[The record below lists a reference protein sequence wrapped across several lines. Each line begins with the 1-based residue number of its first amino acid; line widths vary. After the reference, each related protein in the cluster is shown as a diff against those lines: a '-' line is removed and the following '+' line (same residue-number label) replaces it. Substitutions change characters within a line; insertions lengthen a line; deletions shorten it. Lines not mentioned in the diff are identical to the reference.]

1 MDAIFTLLSNAVPP
15 MWSKKSSTAAES
27 IPDATIHGARVSYP
41 KESVPA
47 LYSNEKVG
55 ERVTSY
61 AETHSSTLPR
71 HIVNYHATIQK
82 TQPRTANYMIHMSEA
97 QALVFLAKTVGAKRV
112 LEVGVYV
119 GLFMLAWSHA
129 VGPHGKVTG
138 LEFDPHFAAM
148 AEKSFSDHGVENAE
162 VMVGDALQTLAMLAP
177 SEPYDIIFIDAQKS
191 GYPFYLDT
199 ILKRSQPGM
208 PHRLL
213 RSGGLIIG
221 DNVLRCG
228 FVIDDSTDNP
238 WRNFDFGAHRPQY
251 WKSQDVKSLR
261 AFNTSVAGSERLE
274 IWLCPLRTVLTS
286 LD

>member
-1 MDAIFTLLSNAVPP
+1 MDVIFTLLSNALSSV
-15 MWSKKSSTAAES
+15 WSTKSSPVAES
-27 IPDATIHGARVSYP
+27 MIDSSIHGSRVSYP

-47 LYSNEKVG
+47 LYPNEKIG

-71 HIVNYHATIQK
+71 HIVNYHTTIQK
-82 TQPRTANYMIHMSEA
+82 TQPGTANYMIHMSEA

-119 GLFMLAWSHA
+119 GLSMLAWSHA
-129 VGPHGKVTG
+129 VGPDGKVTG
-138 LEFDPHFAAM
+138 LEFDPHFSAM

-162 VMVGDALQTLAMLAP
+162 VILATLAP

-199 ILKRSQPGM
+199 ILKQSQPGM
-208 PHRLL
+208 SHRLL
-213 RSGGLIIG
+213 RPGGLIIG

-228 FVIDDSTDNP
+228 FVADDSTDNP
-238 WRNFDFGAHRPQY
+238 WRNFDFGRHRPQY

-261 AFNTSVAGSERLE
+261 AFNTGLAGSERLE
-274 IWLCPLRTVLTS
+274 NWLCPLWDGVNISRLI
-286 LD
+286 D